1 MSKVNIKTKPK
12 QQAKTMVKN
21 LVKVI
26 DSPDLINEIE
36 YLKKE
41 LEKSDELLDQNFK
54 IMREEEDRI
63 SELRERNKVLSK
75 KMIEKDKIQIEEKA
89 DEIEDIIEKS
99 ELMLKQINKRT
110 LRAESNSIPQVIPKV
125 IPKIITK
132 PVITPVRKIQPLV
145 RKSVPTIIKK

>member
-1 MSKVNIKTKPK
+1 MYKTMSKVNIKTKPK

-132 PVITPVRKIQPLV
+132 PVIT
-145 RKSVPTIIKK
+145 